1 MNQGV
6 RDPIA
11 FGHNQPKTENA
22 RIFEIAVKKSALY
35 LGNNQVKLN
44 TQVSQLAIGVDRL
57 KRPTIAGKQ

>member
-44 TQVSQLAIGVDRL
+44 T
-57 KRPTIAGKQ
+57 